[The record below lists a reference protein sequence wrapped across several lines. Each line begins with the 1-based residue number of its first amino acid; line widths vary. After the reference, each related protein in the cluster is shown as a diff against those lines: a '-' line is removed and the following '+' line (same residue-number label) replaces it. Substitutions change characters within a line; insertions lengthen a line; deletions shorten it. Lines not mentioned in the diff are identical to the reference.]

1 MLLGSASHKPNIAR
15 VREIKRIL
23 REALRLPDEAT
34 VTLSQLACLEK
45 DCAPL
50 ETVIGLLQPGR
61 PQQQH
66 KIHKAT
72 GDLNAK
78 DLVEVC
84 EAWGRP
90 IKLEDLQPFFK
101 EN

>member
-1 MLLGSASHKPNIAR
+1 MLLGSASQKPNIAR

-23 REALRLPDEAT
+23 HAVLGLPDEAT

-50 ETVIGLLQPGR
+50 ETVIGLLQPGL
-61 PQQQH
+61 PQKQH

-72 GDLNAK
+72 NDLVAT
-78 DLVEVC
+78 DLVEIC
-84 EAWGRP
+84 EAWERP
-90 IKLEDLQPFFK
+90 VKLEDLQPFFK

>member
-1 MLLGSASHKPNIAR
+1 MLLRSASQKPNIAR

-23 REALRLPDEAT
+23 REVLGLPDEAT
-34 VTLSQLACLEK
+34 VTLSQLACLEE

-50 ETVIGLLQPGR
+50 ETVIGLLQPGL
-61 PQQQH
+61 PQKQH

-72 GDLNAK
+72 DDLKAN